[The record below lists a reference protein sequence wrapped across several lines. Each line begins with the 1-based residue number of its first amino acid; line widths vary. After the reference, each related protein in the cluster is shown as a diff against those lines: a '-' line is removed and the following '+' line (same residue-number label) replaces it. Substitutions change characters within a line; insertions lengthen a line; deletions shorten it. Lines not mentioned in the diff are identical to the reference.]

1 MADVGTSVLGLS
13 IYGLTPEE
21 VEDTLS
27 TYDIGHERAKNPG
40 LCSRKSERQAGYT
53 SAGDDL
59 DFFLCLWISGSCP
72 SPGRGHPSDGSD
84 CDASDDAGALILAM
98 IVIMLLMVIIIAVA
112 PFVFAAVAL
121 LINIF
126 IAGAIAL
133 FDVLTF
139 GLFRRYLRRTHFRL
153 YAPDPSALENAYIE
167 LVAKGGLPK
176 APGFWTNWY
185 AGVRMGA
192 VLTIGGILMAA
203 LILLLGGGGWLW
215 AIPIGIIAL
224 AAFLLVF
231 GTWSIRRRR
240 RGILQRLGPP
250 PTDLAA

>member
-1 MADVGTSVLGLS
+1 MTDVGISVLGLS
-13 IYGLTPEE
+13 IYGLTSEE
-21 VEDTLS
+21 VEETLN
-27 TYDIGHERAKNPG
+27 TYDISHERASNPG
-40 LCSRKSERQAGYT
+40 LCSRKSERQPGYT

-59 DFFLCLWISGSCP
+59 DFFLCLWLSWSCP
-72 SPGRGHPSDGSD
+72 SPGCGHPSDGSD
-84 CDASDDAGALILAM
+84 CDASDDAGALILTL
-98 IVIMLLMVIIIAVA
+98 IVIMFLMMIIIAVA
-112 PFVFAAVAL
+112 PFVFAAAAF
-121 LINIF
+121 LIDIF

-133 FDVLTF
+133 FDLLTF
-139 GLFRRYLRRTHFRL
+139 GYFRRYLRKTHFHL
-153 YAPDPSALENAYIE
+153 YTPDPSALENAYLE

-215 AIPIGIIAL
+215 AIPIGVIAL
-224 AAFLLVF
+224 AIFLLGV

-240 RGILQRLGPP
+240 WGILQRLGPP
-250 PTDLAA
+250 PADLAT